1 MGNTSSSHLKFKML
15 SGILIFNQKGEN
27 LIFRAFRND
36 GRPRLADVFRIQ
48 VISNAQVR
56 SPILTLGSTTFS
68 HVKHEN
74 IYLVAI
80 TKSNANAALVFE
92 FLYRLIALGK
102 GYFGKFDEEAV
113 KNNFVLVYELLDEIL
128 DYRYPEDV
136 HYHRRSQ
143 VREDDGGLGQDHHAS
158 NRRAIMAKGRCQIP
172 QERSIRRCDR
182 GRQPSHVCH
191 RNGPPRRCQ
200 RTNRYARIPYGNT
213 RMQIRTQ

>member
-1 MGNTSSSHLKFKML
+1 MRPPVLALRSLSTLNHTHLQIDLLPPAIKML

-36 GRPRLADVFRIQ
+36 CRPRLADVFRIREFPLSQ
-48 VISNAQVR
+48 FPNVPLTSDSEVISNAQVR

-102 GYFGKFDEEAV
+102 GYFGKLDEEAV
-113 KNNFVLVYELLDEIL
+113 KNNFVLVYELLDGNSSNL
-128 DYRYPEDV
+128 
-136 HYHRRSQ
+136 SSLC
-143 VREDDGGLGQDHHAS
+143 RET
-158 NRRAIMAKGRCQIP
+158 
-172 QERSIRRCDR
+172 
-182 GRQPSHVCH
+182 VC
-191 RNGPPRRCQ
+191 
-200 RTNRYARIPYGNT
+200 
-213 RMQIRTQ
+213 

>member
-1 MGNTSSSHLKFKML
+1 MSSESVSSLCLNPQCLLTSDL
-15 SGILIFNQKGEN
+15 E
-27 LIFRAFRND
+27 
-36 GRPRLADVFRIQ
+36 

-113 KNNFVLVYELLDEIL
+113 KNNFVLVYELLDGNSSNL
-128 DYRYPEDV
+128 
-136 HYHRRSQ
+136 SSLC
-143 VREDDGGLGQDHHAS
+143 RE
-158 NRRAIMAKGRCQIP
+158 K
-172 QERSIRRCDR
+172 
-182 GRQPSHVCH
+182 VC
-191 RNGPPRRCQ
+191 
-200 RTNRYARIPYGNT
+200 
-213 RMQIRTQ
+213 

>member
-1 MGNTSSSHLKFKML
+1 ML

-36 GRPRLADVFRIQ
+36 CRPRLADVFRIQ

-92 FLYRLIALGK
+92 FLYRLTALGK

-113 KNNFVLVYELLDEIL
+113 KNNFVLVYELLDGQSTVFRTLICCALAHSLSQKSWTL
-128 DYRYPEDV
+128 DTPKTR
-136 HYHRRSQ
+136 
-143 VREDDGGLGQDHHAS
+143 
-158 NRRAIMAKGRCQIP
+158 K
-172 QERSIRRCDR
+172 
-182 GRQPSHVCH
+182 
-191 RNGPPRRCQ
+191 
-200 RTNRYARIPYGNT
+200 RIP
-213 RMQIRTQ
+213 

>member
-1 MGNTSSSHLKFKML
+1 MSIETDTSLFTLHLRDQQIDTDQLRINLPTINDETTSTAKML

-36 GRPRLADVFRIQ
+36 CRPRLADVFRIQ

-92 FLYRLIALGK
+92 FLYRLIQLGR

-113 KNNFVLVYELLDEIL
+113 KNNFVLVYELLDGMYTQMLLSIL
-128 DYRYPEDV
+128 FLV
-136 HYHRRSQ
+136 IF
-143 VREDDGGLGQDHHAS
+143 L
-158 NRRAIMAKGRCQIP
+158 
-172 QERSIRRCDR
+172 
-182 GRQPSHVCH
+182 
-191 RNGPPRRCQ
+191 
-200 RTNRYARIPYGNT
+200 
-213 RMQIRTQ
+213 

>member
-1 MGNTSSSHLKFKML
+1 MKERLVDFGNIRSPASPTLHQLSARIPFTVHHPPPSFILVTML

-36 GRPRLADVFRIQ
+36 CRPRLADVFRIQ

-74 IYLVAI
+74 IYLVAV

-92 FLYRLIALGK
+92 FLYRLIGLGK

-113 KNNFVLVYELLDEIL
+113 KNNFVLVYELLD
-128 DYRYPEDV
+128 
-136 HYHRRSQ
+136 
-143 VREDDGGLGQDHHAS
+143 G
-158 NRRAIMAKGRCQIP
+158 RAHTALK
-172 QERSIRRCDR
+172 
-182 GRQPSHVCH
+182 SHSLPC
-191 RNGPPRRCQ
+191 G
-200 RTNRYARIPYGNT
+200 
-213 RMQIRTQ
+213 